1 MVFLLRLLEE
11 FDDEMCLDNSS
22 ATGLIDK
29 DPPLEKLEVG
39 GALEFS
45 SELLFVEL
53 TGVGILD
60 GNGGGDEC

>member
-1 MVFLLRLLEE
+1 
-11 FDDEMCLDNSS
+11 MCLDNSS